1 MYGLARG
8 TTDSFGKDQLF
19 LALASTED
27 TLLAKRSLEIALGDD
42 PAKPTG
48 PKMIQRVAGSHPD
61 LAWQFA
67 LTNLEQITRR
77 LDEQQRYN
85 FVPSLTATSRS
96 ADVLEQLTGYIA
108 DKIPEVAR
116 KSVERFVADLTFR
129 LQVMQRLLP
138 EVDNWLASQGHS

>member
-1 MYGLARG
+1 
-8 TTDSFGKDQLF
+8 
-19 LALASTED
+19 
-27 TLLAKRSLEIALGDD
+27 
-42 PAKPTG
+42 
-48 PKMIQRVAGSHPD
+48 
-61 LAWQFA
+61 
-67 LTNLEQITRR
+67 
-77 LDEQQRYN
+77 
-85 FVPSLTATSRS
+85 VPSLTATSRS